1 MRMYFCWSL
10 NFKFK
15 FYPSLPEH
23 EGIMLTHPR
32 KLTSKERFLLIV
44 NLPGPFRWCQTPGA
58 KALCEYPG
66 SNQSSASWEVD
77 ICK

>member
-1 MRMYFCWSL
+1 MNENKEAASTRK
-10 NFKFK
+10 N
-15 FYPSLPEH
+15 PSALLIQTY
-23 EGIMLTHPR
+23 GLCHPR
-32 KLTSKERFLLIV
+32 KLLLIV